1 MQADKVELLVPRH
14 QAQAIIDR
22 LILVGHTVVNNYSIE
37 GLQVR
42 RDGRDEEQRK
52 RRNAYCARR
61 ALKRTLDKGN
71 LGRTVTLFYEKKMA
85 DIQAAFP
92 DVFTIKGQSEFDL
105 EFGVHQPVLAQ
116 DTNSAQGNQAPA
128 QARDNSVPSTK

>member
-1 MQADKVELLVPRH
+1 
-14 QAQAIIDR
+14 
-22 LILVGHTVVNNYSIE
+22 
-37 GLQVR
+37 
-42 RDGRDEEQRK
+42 
-52 RRNAYCARR
+52 
-61 ALKRTLDKGN
+61 
-71 LGRTVTLFYEKKMA
+71 MA